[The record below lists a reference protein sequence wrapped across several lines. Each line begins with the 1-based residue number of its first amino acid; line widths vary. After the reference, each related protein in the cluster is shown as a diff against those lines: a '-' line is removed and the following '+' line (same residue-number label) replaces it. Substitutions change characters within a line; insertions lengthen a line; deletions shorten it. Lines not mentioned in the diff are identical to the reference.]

1 MQVGDCL
8 VNVDNSI
15 DSSSS
20 LGSCGGWGVDDGYCE
35 VKGDKVRA
43 CFLDRCWQESQ
54 TQCGDWS
61 TSSSSI
67 SLWMQVTCEIADHV
81 IPRKALHV
89 VPLCRFCPLTPDH
102 RRRIQLGGLPDLRPH
117 RHHTNVS
124 AAALFASSF
133 KKLKESGC
141 TETVTT
147 P

>member
-1 MQVGDCL
+1 
-8 VNVDNSI
+8 
-15 DSSSS
+15 
-20 LGSCGGWGVDDGYCE
+20 

-89 VPLCRFCPLTPDH
+89 VPYAASVLSPLTIADE
-102 RRRIQLGGLPDLRPH
+102 
-117 RHHTNVS
+117 
-124 AAALFASSF
+124 SSWEDF
-133 KKLKESGC
+133 QTFGP
-141 TETVTT
+141 TGITQM
-147 P
+147 